1 MMLMTE
7 LDRFEFLQSTYSTY
21 STYVYHDRKCSIT
34 SYHVDDELH
43 SGVKKHLED

>member
-21 STYVYHDRKCSIT
+21 VYHDHKCSIT
-34 SYHVDDELH
+34 LYHVDDELH
-43 SGVKKHLED
+43 SGVKKHLEE